1 MPKSVWT
8 KLKGN
13 NIISYK
19 HRKYDYKQSF
29 KFFKG
34 ITNGDLSISEG
45 YIAKL
50 QKQVA
55 QKIKPFK
62 DNLYKRLVQQ
72 ELIYWDDT
80 VVFVSKK
87 RTCFRFYGNEGISY
101 YTAHERKNLEGII
114 EDGVLTALKSN
125 TKVEHDHNKVNYN
138 EVFSFQN
145 IECVQHLMR
154 DLQKAADDT
163 KIEEVRELKEFISQ
177 TIKER
182 TEHISKGLEQF
193 SKEYLNQFKE
203 KLCEFVSKIEGICK
217 EKIKTYGVSFVNT
230 LIKRIKEYKENY
242 FAWVYDFKLPTTNN
256 LSERAL
262 RPIKSK
268 MKISAQFQ
276 NIKSAKC
283 FANLKTYIET

>member
-1 MPKSVWT
+1 M
-8 KLKGN
+8 
-13 NIISYK
+13 
-19 HRKYDYKQSF
+19 
-29 KFFKG
+29 
-34 ITNGDLSISEG
+34 
-45 YIAKL
+45 
-50 QKQVA
+50 
-55 QKIKPFK
+55 
-62 DNLYKRLVQQ
+62 
-72 ELIYWDDT
+72 
-80 VVFVSKK
+80 
-87 RTCFRFYGNEGISY
+87 
-101 YTAHERKNLEGII
+101 
-114 EDGVLTALKSN
+114 
-125 TKVEHDHNKVNYN
+125 
-138 EVFSFQN
+138 FSFQN

-163 KIEEVRELKEFISQ
+163 KIEEVRELKKFISQ

-182 TEHISKGLEQF
+182 TEHINKGLEQF

-268 MKISAQFQ
+268 MRASFRILGQQ
-276 NIKSAKC
+276 NV
-283 FANLKTYIET
+283 LQT